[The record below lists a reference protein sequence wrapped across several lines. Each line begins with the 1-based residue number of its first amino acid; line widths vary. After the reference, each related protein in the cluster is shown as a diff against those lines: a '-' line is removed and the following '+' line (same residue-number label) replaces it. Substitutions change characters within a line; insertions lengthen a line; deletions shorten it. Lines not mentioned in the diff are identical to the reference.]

1 MSKKRQDVRQNLPTD
16 DSTASV
22 ALTDTSVQE
31 RSDRIDLEKPS
42 QDRTP
47 ELCAA
52 LLMESVPLVMRFVR
66 AEMRSQSAS
75 VLSVPQFRA
84 LNFLDRYPGSSL
96 SELADHLGVTRATA
110 SALIERLVQR
120 EFISRKE
127 QPKERRQIM
136 LKLTQAGIEH
146 LQQSRAKTRTE
157 IANRLAN
164 LSEAQLSDLTEGLLV
179 LGKVFETKIG

>member
-1 MSKKRQDVRQNLPTD
+1 MFKKRQAVSRNLSTG

-22 ALTDTSVQE
+22 TLTDASIQE
-31 RSDRIDLEKPS
+31 SNDRIDLENPS

-96 SELADHLGVTRATA
+96 SDLADHLGVTRATA

-120 EFISRKE
+120 EFINRQE
-127 QPKERRQIM
+127 HPQERRQVM
-136 LKLTQAGIEH
+136 LKLTPAGITH

-157 IANRLAN
+157 IANKLTN
-164 LSEAQLSDLTEGLLV
+164 LSEAQLSDLSAGLLI
-179 LGKVFETKIG
+179 LAKVFEGNPD